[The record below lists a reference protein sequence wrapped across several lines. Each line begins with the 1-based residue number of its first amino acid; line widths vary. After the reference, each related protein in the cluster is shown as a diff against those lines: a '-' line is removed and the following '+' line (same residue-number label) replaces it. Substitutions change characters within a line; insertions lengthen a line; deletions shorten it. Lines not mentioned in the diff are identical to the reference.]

1 MGRPRIG
8 GVTELTNKIIL
19 AFAEGGVVRRNAY
32 WFQPDIAIQII
43 QRAKETRTAVFGF
56 YAATIGRYDVYES
69 LENSWNYVAALPP
82 VQNPHEHAIQFISK
96 HKESGLRFA
105 INLSEHMGGVSRA

>member
-1 MGRPRIG
+1 MGRPRIS

-32 WFQPDIAIQII
+32 WFRPDIAIQII
-43 QRAKETRTAVFGF
+43 QQAKETRTAIFGF

-69 LENSWNYVAALPP
+69 LENSWNYVAALRRSKIRMSTQFNLFPNAG
-82 VQNPHEHAIQFISK
+82 NPDLGS
-96 HKESGLRFA
+96 L
-105 INLSEHMGGVSRA
+105 